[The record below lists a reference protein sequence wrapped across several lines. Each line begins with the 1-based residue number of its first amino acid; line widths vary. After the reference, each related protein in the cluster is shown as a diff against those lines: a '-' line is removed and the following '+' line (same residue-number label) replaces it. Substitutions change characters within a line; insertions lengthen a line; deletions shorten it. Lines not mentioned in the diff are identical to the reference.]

1 MSTSKDMPLPEFN
14 SIGDLPEGVH
24 KASLDEVL
32 ARFGQGTPQRQLV
45 TAKLLR
51 VLEVAKRTGK
61 LERFV
66 IFGSYITNKP
76 APNDVDIILVMQS
89 DFLVTECDEQTAG
102 LFDNLRVHEEFGA
115 SVFYIRTTTVL
126 LETVDEFIA
135 YWQTKRD
142 MSLRGIVEI
151 ILEDKQ

>member
-1 MSTSKDMPLPEFN
+1 MPLPKFN

-66 IFGSYITNKP
+66 IFGSYVTAKP
-76 APNDVDIILVMQS
+76 APNDVDVILVMGD
-89 DFLVTECDEQTAG
+89 DFLMLEYEEQTQRMFEH
-102 LFDNLRVHEEFGA
+102 LSSQSEFGA
-115 SVFYIRTTTVL
+115 SIFWTHRSGVL
-126 LETVDEFIA
+126 LETLDEFIA
-135 YWQTKRD
+135 HWQIKRD
-142 MSLRGIVEI
+142 LSKHGIVEL
-151 ILEDKQ
+151 ILEVENDSQ